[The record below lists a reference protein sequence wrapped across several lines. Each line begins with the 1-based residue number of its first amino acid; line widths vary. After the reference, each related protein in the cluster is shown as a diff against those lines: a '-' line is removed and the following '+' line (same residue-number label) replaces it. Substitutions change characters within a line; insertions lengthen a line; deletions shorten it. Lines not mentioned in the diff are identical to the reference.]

1 MGYTSAVRKCIQIE
15 IDKRY
20 NLIHQKEWTGE
31 PVSIICK
38 RYGTSRKSY
47 YKWKNRY
54 KEKGIEGLLDNSRR
68 PHNIKYMKVTS
79 EIQETILDLRL
90 TKRFGCNRIK
100 FRLRRTIGL
109 SLSTRTIYKILK
121 RHGLNILKC
130 QYRRRGYKRFAMKHP
145 NDMLQMDI
153 LGPFY
158 LSNSSQRNYIISCLD
173 DCSRKVASRWSERK
187 RSVDVLDVLENW
199 IIINGKPKK
208 IMHDNGKQFASRIFK
223 HFLVHNH
230 IKDKRIPNSYPQLQG
245 KIEAYNK
252 IVKNEFLALE
262 DIPSIDDG
270 KLRYDMFVKAY
281 NEAREHG
288 GIKGLTPSE
297 MFIQRLITSIMH
309 KGTKQQSVTHVG
321 NQKCNLSM

>member
-20 NLIHQKEWTGE
+20 NLIHQKEWTDE

-270 KLRYDMFVKAY
+270 KLRYDIFVKAY

-297 MFIQRLITSIMH
+297 MFLQRLITSIMH

>member
-1 MGYTSAVRKCIQIE
+1 MGYTSVRKCNQIE
-15 IDKRY
+15 IETRF
-20 NLIHQKEWTGE
+20 NLIHEKEWTGE
-31 PVSIICK
+31 TVSIICK

-54 KEKGIEGLLDNSRR
+54 KQKGIDGLLDLSRR
-68 PHNIKYMKVTS
+68 PHNIKYKKITS

-100 FRLRRTIGL
+100 FRLKRSIGL
-109 SLSTRTIYKILK
+109 SLSTRTIYKVLK
-121 RHGLNILKC
+121 RHGLNTLKC
-130 QYRRRGYKRFAMKHP
+130 QTRTRAYKRFAMKHP
-145 NDMLQMDI
+145 NDMVQMDI

-158 LSNSSQRNYIISCLD
+158 LSNSSGRNYIISCLD
-173 DCSRKVASRWSERK
+173 DCSRKIASRWAERK
-187 RSVDVLDVLENW
+187 RSVDVLNVLEDW
-199 IIINGKPKK
+199 IMVNGKPKK
-208 IMHDNGKQFASRIFK
+208 VMHDNGKQFTSRIFR

-262 DIPSIDDG
+262 DIPNIDDG

-281 NEAREHG
+281 NETREHG
-288 GIKGLTPSE
+288 GINGLTPSE
-297 MFIQRLITSIMH
+297 MFLQRLITSIMH
-309 KGTKQQSVTHVG
+309 TTNKQQSVTHVG
-321 NQKCNLSM
+321 NQKCNLSV